1 MAGTATEAAG
11 ARLRERAATLWSPP
25 APYLDT
31 ASYGLPPAP
40 AFEALQAALADW
52 REGRIG
58 WHHWDT
64 STGRARDAFA
74 RLVGV
79 DARNVATGATVSQ
92 LVGLLAASLPP
103 GSRVVAPEVDFASL
117 LFPWLAHADRGVEVE
132 TVPLDRLAE
141 AVDARTTLV
150 AFSAVQSADGAVAD
164 LDAVVSAARHHGAL
178 VVVDATQACGWL
190 PLDASR
196 FDALVCGAYK
206 WLMSPRGT
214 SFLVVADALL
224 ERTRPLAAGWYAGE
238 DPRATYYGPPL
249 RLAAS
254 ARRLETSPAWFS
266 WVGTAPALELLL
278 ELGVD
283 AIHAHDLALA
293 NRFRRGLGLPEA
305 DSAIV
310 SVGVPGAAERLE
322 RAGIRASVRAGSV
335 RASFHVYNTESDV
348 DAALEALA
356 GR

>member
-1 MAGTATEAAG
+1 MTAG
-11 ARLRERAATLWSPP
+11 AVAGRLEDPSHELWQPA

-31 ASYGLPPAP
+31 ASYGLPPRP
-40 AFEALQAALADW
+40 AFEAVESALGDW
-52 REGRIG
+52 RAGRIG
-58 WHHWDT
+58 WEHWDA
-64 STGRARDAFA
+64 STGRAREAFA

-79 DARNVATGATVSQ
+79 DARQVATGATVSQ
-92 LVGLLAASLPP
+92 LVGLLAASLPS

-117 LFPWLAHADRGVEVE
+117 LFPWLAHADRGVEVA

-141 AVDARTTLV
+141 AVDARTTVV
-150 AFSAVQSADGAVAD
+150 AFSAVQSSSGEVAD
-164 LDAVVSAARHHGAL
+164 LDAVTDAARRHGAL

-206 WLMSPRGT
+206 WLMSPRGS
-214 SFLVVADALL
+214 SFLVVSDALL
-224 ERTRPLAAGWYAGE
+224 ARTRPLMAGWYAAD

-278 ELGVD
+278 ELGVE
-283 AIHAHDLALA
+283 AIHAHDVALT
-293 NRFRRGLGLPEA
+293 NRFRRGLGLPDG

-310 SVGVPGAAERLE
+310 TVDVPGARERLE
-322 RAGIRASVRAGSV
+322 RAGIRASVRASSL
-335 RASFHVYNTESDV
+335 RMSFHVYNSEADV

-356 GR
+356 G